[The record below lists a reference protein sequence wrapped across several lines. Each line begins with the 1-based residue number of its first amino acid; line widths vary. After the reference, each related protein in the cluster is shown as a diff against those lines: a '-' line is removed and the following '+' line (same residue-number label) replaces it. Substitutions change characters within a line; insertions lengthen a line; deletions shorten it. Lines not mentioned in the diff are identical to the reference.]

1 MLAEFMA
8 FVVILT
14 IIFIIFLIAFS
25 AGYSHE
31 IGIARLSM
39 KIALDSNCVVKIK
52 NALIMN
58 EKYLDKDLVLKVN
71 SRIDDLV
78 IEKDELERRKIK

>member
-1 MLAEFMA
+1 MLVTELIV
-8 FVVILT
+8 FVTFLGIAV
-14 IIFIIFLIAFS
+14 IFLYSFN
-25 AGYSHE
+25 YSHE
-31 IGIARLSM
+31 SSMARFNM

-58 EKYLDKDLVLKVN
+58 EKYLDKDLVLKIN

>member
-1 MLAEFMA
+1 MLAEFIA

-14 IIFIIFLIAFS
+14 IIFIIFLTAFL
-25 AGYSHE
+25 ADYSHSAS
-31 IGIARLSM
+31 IARLSM

-78 IEKDELERRKIK
+78 FEKDKLDRH

>member
-8 FVVILT
+8 FAVILT

-25 AGYSHE
+25 AGHAHE
-31 IGIARLSM
+31 IRIARLSM
-39 KIALDSNCVVKIK
+39 KMALDSNCVVKIK